1 VAKNLITK
9 NILNKKSLP
18 ESSVIYIFEDD
29 LITPGAKDFIIQK
42 KYKCRYIEKED
53 LKKLIKEILEEEIK
67 SQELSEQKIYKIIN
81 EVIKKII

>member
-1 VAKNLITK
+1 MAKNLITK

>member
-9 NILNKKSLP
+9 NILNKRSLP

-42 KYKCRYIEKED
+42 KYKCRYIAKED

-67 SQELSEQKIYKIIN
+67 SQELSEQKISKIIN